1 MQLFFVR
8 LLSPNKDKIRIS
20 CTTYIME
27 SAAYLQG
34 YVVFCIQI
42 VKWPPKP
49 VLFVGQ
55 FLPTA
60 YLSKNRIS
68 KYTELKIE
76 MCHVS
81 AGGFLQ
87 AYLCKVC

>member
-1 MQLFFVR
+1 MQLLFVS
-8 LLSPNKDKIRIS
+8 LLSPNNIWIS
-20 CTTYIME
+20 CTTYIMK
-27 SAAYLQG
+27 SAVFG
-34 YVVFCIQI
+34 CVVGCVVFCIQI
-42 VKWPPKP
+42 GKWPPKH

-55 FLPTA
+55 FLPTE

-68 KYTELKIE
+68 KYAELKIE

-87 AYLCKVC
+87 GYVCTVC